1 MDDKRKATMRYP
13 KMFNKAVGITDSIG
27 VKFFVL
33 LVVLLMLSFGIVTY
47 VNIYFLT
54 SLFRE
59 DAVSNA
65 VQVSNIIKR
74 ATYHSMLENHRDDL
88 TNTLLSIGKEKIFE
102 GIRI

>member
-1 MDDKRKATMRYP
+1 M
-13 KMFNKAVGITDSIG
+13 MFNRMVRIGNSIG

-33 LVVLLMLSFGIVTY
+33 LIFLLILSFGIVIY

-65 VQVSNIIKR
+65 IQVSNIIKR
-74 ATYHSMLENHRDDL
+74 ATYHSMLGNNRDDL
-88 TNTLLSIGKEKIFE
+88 TNTILSIG
-102 GIRI
+102 